1 MRKEKLQLR
10 REKLQLR
17 REKLQLRREKEN
29 IIEYLKNRGFSD
41 EEIND
46 MMNKKWWFNY
56 IINVFI
62 I

>member
-1 MRKEKLQLR
+1 MRREKLQLRKEKLQLR
-10 REKLQLR
+10 K
-17 REKLQLRREKEN
+17 EKEN